1 MIFDYIPYDLL
12 MSLLEMID
20 LLEVVA
26 ADNASETLYSS
37 ICTRDCD

>member
-1 MIFDYIPYDLL
+1 MIFDYIPYDLF

-20 LLEVVA
+20 LFVVVP
-26 ADNASETLYSS
+26 ADNASETLFSS

>member
-12 MSLLEMID
+12 LNLIEMID
-20 LLEVVA
+20 FLDLFP
-26 ADNASETLYSS
+26 ADNSDTVMSS